1 MKLNI
6 VPAGTGIQWVKL
18 GIKAFMKQPLA
29 LTALFF
35 MYMAV
40 ASVLWLV
47 PILGP
52 LLGAAV
58 VPAATL
64 GFMAATQEAVN
75 GNFPTPMVFL
85 SAFRVGR
92 ARLKAM
98 LVLGLMYAVLWIGI
112 LLLVGTIVDLPAS
125 TGAPD
130 AQNPPSPQYVGA
142 MLLAFAMYTPVS
154 LMFWHAPALVH
165 WHGVSP
171 LKSLFFSTVACLR
184 NWKAMTLFGL
194 AWLVLIVA
202 FGMVISTVSML
213 TGRSQLSVGLAM
225 PLALLIAAVFSTSLF
240 FTFRDSFVSDEA
252 TPDPLLTG
260 ESP

>member
-18 GIKAFMKQPLA
+18 GIRTFMRQPLA

-35 MYMAV
+35 LYIAA
-40 ASVLWLV
+40 ASLLWLV

-75 GNFPTPMVFL
+75 GNVPTPMVFL
-85 SAFRVGR
+85 GAFRAGR
-92 ARLKAM
+92 ARVKAM

-112 LLLVGTIVDLPAS
+112 LLLVGVLVDLPTDAV
-125 TGAPD
+125 TPD
-130 AQNPPSPQYVGA
+130 AQHPPSPAYVNA
-142 MLLAFAMYTPVS
+142 MLLAFAMYVPVS

-165 WHGVSP
+165 WHGISP
-171 LKSLFFSTVACLR
+171 LKSLFFSSVACVR
-184 NWKAMTLFGL
+184 NWKAMIVFNL
-194 AWLVLIVA
+194 AWLVLIIA
-202 FGMVISTVSML
+202 FGTIISTVSML
-213 TGRSQLSVGLAM
+213 TGSGQLSVGIAM
-225 PLALLIAAVFSTSLF
+225 PLALLVAAVFSTSLF
-240 FTFRDSFVSDEA
+240 FTFRDSFVPDEP
-252 TPDPLLTG
+252 TPEPPTSGD
-260 ESP
+260 SP